1 MTPQKAIAWL
11 KECQR
16 YFRKKDDGGE
26 EANINA
32 ENAGKIAELLEV
44 IAEERAHFKGALE
57 DIIDAWKYQDPDLM
71 REIARKAIS
80 RAQCARTYS
89 PTTQRA

>member
-1 MTPQKAIAWL
+1 MEGKGG
-11 KECQR
+11 ECQR

-26 EANINA
+26 EA

-80 RAQCARTYS
+80 RAT
-89 PTTQRA
+89 